1 MRKNL
6 LHVWA
11 TKLSYEIREIVDV
24 AKKIQKINKKEIIW
38 ENIWDPVEKW
48 EKIPDWLK
56 SIVINACKIDKVYG
70 YSPTR
75 WLDNTL
81 EYLAQKNPKLEKNNI
96 LFFNGLG
103 DAINKVYKNLD
114 PTSRVI
120 GPNPAYST
128 HSSAEAAHAWSE
140 HITYRLDPDN
150 WWNPDLQEL
159 ENKVKYNP
167 NIVWILVVNPD
178 NPTWAVFKREV
189 LEKIID
195 IAREYN
201 LFVIFDEIYE
211 KLTYEDED
219 RVLLAD
225 IIGEVPGISMKWI
238 SKELPWPGARCGW
251 IEVYNKDKDQNFS
264 DYIDSIVASKMLEVC
279 STTLPQYVI
288 PEIYESS
295 NFYDSLKNRINKY
308 KQRALQAEEIFK
320 GFDYVSVVKPK
331 WAFYL
336 SVVFNLDKLN
346 LDYKFKYDNKD
357 IEKIVE
363 EKIWE
368 NPRFDKR
375 FCYHLLAK
383 ENICIVPLS
392 SFNSTYDG
400 FRMTLLEDD
409 FDKYCLILWKIKE
422 FIKEIWI

>member
-6 LHVWA
+6 LHIWA

-56 SIVINACKIDKVYG
+56 NVVINACKIDRVYG

-75 WLDNTL
+75 WLEDTL
-81 EYLAQKNPKLEKNNI
+81 EYLASKHSKLKKENI
-96 LFFNGLG
+96 LFFNWLW

-140 HITYRLDPDN
+140 HITYRLDPEN
-150 WWNPDLQEL
+150 WWNPDLEEL

-167 NIVWILVVNPD
+167 NIVGILVVNPD
-178 NPTWAVFKREV
+178 NPTGAVFKKDV

-211 KLTYEDED
+211 KLTYNKKN

-225 IIGEVPGISMKWI
+225 IIGDVPGISMKWI
-238 SKELPWPGARCGW
+238 SKELPWPWARCGW

-264 DYIDSIVASKMLEVC
+264 DYIDSIIASKMLEVC

-288 PEIYESS
+288 PEIYESKE
-295 NFYDSLKNRINKY
+295 FKESLEQRIEKY
-308 KQRALQAEEIFK
+308 QKRALQAEKIFGDCK
-320 GFDYVSVVKPK
+320 YVSVVKPK
-331 WAFYL
+331 GAFYL
-336 SVVFNLDKLN
+336 SVVFDLNKLN
-346 LDYKFKYDNKD
+346 LDYDFKYENSQ

-368 NPRFDKR
+368 NPRFDKK

-383 ENICIVPLS
+383 ESICIVPLS

-400 FRMTLLEDD
+400 FRMTLLEDN
-409 FDKYCLILWKIKE
+409 FDKYCLTLNKIKE
-422 FIKEIWI
+422 FIEEIWK